1 MPREEPGGYLSTA
14 LAVARHK
21 GGASPVQ
28 ALVRNVGTPR
38 HDSPGRR
45 VDVGRGKG
53 ELQAVIAVRGRV
65 PMRGRGADRL
75 VVVVKAL

>member
-1 MPREEPGGYLSTA
+1 MML
-14 LAVARHK
+14 
-21 GGASPVQ
+21 PVWC
-28 ALVRNVGTPR
+28 
-38 HDSPGRR
+38 
-45 VDVGRGKG
+45 VDAGRGKG